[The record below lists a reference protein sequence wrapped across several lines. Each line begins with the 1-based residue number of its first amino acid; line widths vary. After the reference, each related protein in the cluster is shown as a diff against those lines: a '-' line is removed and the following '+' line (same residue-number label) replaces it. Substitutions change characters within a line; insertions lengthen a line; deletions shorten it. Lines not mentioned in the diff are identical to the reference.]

1 MTLAHDFFDQP
12 GLEIP
17 FSGGGFDR
25 ADQRRQDTAWLA
37 AQRADSASRFLA
49 FVNLDP
55 VLAAAAPMQPLWF
68 AAADL
73 PAAAVAEAVLLGLD
87 AGAARFAAR
96 IPADA
101 GWAPPDGAA
110 AFDLR
115 QVMRR
120 LDLTRLAPLGQ
131 ARALLAWHARRP
143 YCSAC
148 GGPTRMARAGY
159 MRQCLHDHCGAQH
172 FPRTDP
178 VVIMLAVRGDHC
190 LLGRQP
196 AFPAGMYSALAGF
209 MEPGESIEDAVRREV
224 REEAGIGIGQVRYVG
239 SQPWPFPSSLMI
251 GCLAQA
257 LDDVIVLDDQELE
270 DARWVAA
277 AEVRQALLENDPQA
291 PLQMPPAISMAHHL
305 VRYWLDNL
313 PTARQRGRAWR

>member
-1 MTLAHDFFDQP
+1 MDLARDFFDQP
-12 GLEIP
+12 GLDIP
-17 FSGGGFDR
+17 FAGGPFDR
-25 ADQRRQDTAWLA
+25 ADQHRQDAAWLA
-37 AQRADSASRFLA
+37 SQRADPASRFLA

-55 VLAAAAPMQPLWF
+55 VLGAAAPMRPVWF
-68 AAADL
+68 TATDL
-73 PAAAVAEAVLLGLD
+73 PAAAVADAVLLGLD
-87 AGAARFAAR
+87 DGAARFAAQ
-96 IPADA
+96 IAADA
-101 GWAPPDGAA
+101 GWAAPEGAA

-120 LDLTRLAPLGQ
+120 LDLTQLAPLGQ

-159 MRQCLHDHCGAQH
+159 MRQCLDAHCGAQH

-178 VVIMLAVRGDHC
+178 VVIMLAVRGDYC

-196 AFPAGMYSALAGF
+196 AFPARMYSALAGF

-257 LDDVIVLDDQELE
+257 LDDAIMLDDQELE
-270 DARWVAA
+270 DARWVSAE
-277 AEVRQALLENDPQA
+277 EVRQALLESDPQA
-291 PLQMPPAISMAHHL
+291 PMQMPPAISMAHHL
-305 VRYWLDNL
+305 VQYWLAHL
-313 PTARQRGRAWR
+313 APARQRGRAWR